1 MNYQKLKKRSIAAV
15 ITASV
20 ILLVLLLNILVT
32 FLASKNVLYLDLTKT
47 NYTEI
52 TKVSDEHLSKLQ
64 GSDNDI
70 TIYFLADKDELQNAG
85 FGYSTEYTGPT
96 ESLWGMKHIYEL
108 ANVYA
113 EKYDFIS
120 VKHLDI
126 DKDMDTL
133 EKYKSSISTV
143 FNKQKIIV
151 DNCITEKDE
160 NGKAVLDSDGDPVKH
175 HNFRVS
181 SRDYFYYFDTNSY
194 YAYGFNGELRFTSM
208 IMSVAGESPVA
219 YFSYGHGEDVGS
231 DPASENDYG
240 KAQALRD
247 YIYNSGFSV
256 KKASLTD
263 DSELLLSDPNARIL
277 IIFNPKSDMI
287 GSDASSDGDPST
299 VDEISVIRRF
309 TNRMNC
315 HLMVFSDPSDNVLEN
330 LSEFLFDYW
339 GLTFDNSNVKDTGV
353 NSMSPDGKAFLAD
366 YETSL
371 LSPGVSLTAGLT
383 ALDSQ
388 PKIYFENAGTIS
400 IDYNYANEVG
410 YSEGYSMKY
419 AGSIFNTPASSEI
432 TLKDGTVLSSEKDG
446 TKSLMAITYNQW
458 SGGSDYEQPTY
469 VIACASTSYVSEK
482 ALSNEYGNSEVIGYA
497 LRVMGRDSFTVSIE
511 MKTIET
517 EKVTTP
523 TEALMSLWKI
533 LIYVIP
539 PIASLVLGTVV
550 FVKRRH
556 A

>member
-1 MNYQKLKKRSIAAV
+1 
-15 ITASV
+15 
-20 ILLVLLLNILVT
+20 
-32 FLASKNVLYLDLTKT
+32 
-47 NYTEI
+47 
-52 TKVSDEHLSKLQ
+52 
-64 GSDNDI
+64 
-70 TIYFLADKDELQNAG
+70 
-85 FGYSTEYTGPT
+85 
-96 ESLWGMKHIYEL
+96 
-108 ANVYA
+108 
-113 EKYDFIS
+113 
-120 VKHLDI
+120 
-126 DKDMDTL
+126 
-133 EKYKSSISTV
+133 
-143 FNKQKIIV
+143 
-151 DNCITEKDE
+151 
-160 NGKAVLDSDGDPVKH
+160 
-175 HNFRVS
+175 
-181 SRDYFYYFDTNSY
+181 
-194 YAYGFNGELRFTSM
+194 M
-208 IMSVAGESPVA
+208 IMSVVGESPVA

-263 DSELLLSDPNARIL
+263 DSELLLSDPNARVL
-277 IIFNPKSDMI
+277 IIFNSKTDMV

-299 VDEISVIRRF
+299 VDEISVIRKF
-309 TNRMNC
+309 ANRMNC
-315 HLMVFSDPSDNVLEN
+315 HWMVFSDPSENELKN
-330 LSEFLFDYW
+330 LSEYLFDYW
-339 GLTFDNSNVKDTGV
+339 GLSFDNSDVKDTGV
-353 NSMSPDGKAFLAD
+353 NSMSPNGKAFLAD
-366 YETSL
+366 YETSP
-371 LSPGVSLTAGLT
+371 LSPGISLTSGLA
-383 ALDSQ
+383 ALDSK

-410 YSEGYSMKY
+410 YSEGYSIKY

-446 TKSLMAITYNQW
+446 AKSLMAITYNQW

-497 LRVMGRDSFTVSIE
+497 LRVMGRDSFTVSID

-517 EKVTTP
+517 EKVTPP
-523 TEALMSLWKI
+523 TAALMTLWKV

-539 PIASLVLGTVV
+539 PVVSLVLGTVV